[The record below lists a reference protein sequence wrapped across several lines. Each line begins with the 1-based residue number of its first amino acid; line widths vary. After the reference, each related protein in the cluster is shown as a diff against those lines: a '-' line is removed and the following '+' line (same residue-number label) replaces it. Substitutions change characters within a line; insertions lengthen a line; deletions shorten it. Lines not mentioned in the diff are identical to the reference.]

1 MSSPPTHHRHSRPAP
16 KTLSIADDLQICI
29 RPITPEDRERVL
41 NGLQSITVE
50 TSYRRFFTPSFYPS
64 DDELRYLT
72 DVDYDR
78 HVALGAVDC
87 TREGHPGIGAA
98 RYVRLADE
106 PAVAEAAVLVIDAY
120 QHRGI
125 GSLLLAALSQ
135 YAAQNGV
142 ARFRGFV
149 LRDNDAFLSFL
160 RALGALD
167 ETTREGVVQIDLPVY
182 PDSDPVPKTPLTERA
197 HWAWDKL
204 QTADE
209 RVC

>member
-1 MSSPPTHHRHSRPAP
+1 M
-16 KTLSIADDLQICI
+16 L
-29 RPITPEDRERVL
+29 E
-41 NGLQSITVE
+41 GLQSITVE

-78 HVALGAVDC
+78 HVALGVVDC
-87 TREGHPGIGAA
+87 TQAGHPGVGAA

-106 PAVAEAAVLVIDAY
+106 PTIAEAAVLVIDAY

-135 YAAQNGV
+135 HAAQNGV

-149 LRDNDAFLSFL
+149 LQDNDAFLSFL
-160 RALGALD
+160 RALGAVD

-182 PDSDPVPKTPLTERA
+182 PDPDPVPKTPLTERA
-197 HWAWDKL
+197 HWAWEKL